1 LGAQRPPHVQRRAAP
16 LGLSG
21 RRLHRLPRLLEPGAI
36 SPRRLQ
42 CRVPAALRRRA
53 FRQVCD
59 LCRRVRRSRERSRS
73 GGAPAFGRGFRPDG
87 ALYISDDQHG
97 RIWRVT
103 FQGNIKT
110 TGIAPAPSPSAE
122 DEATGS
128 IGGKASP
135 PEGIHPDA
143 GSDTTG
149 SLPIPSGQTH
159 AQVALGDRI
168 FHGQGGATC
177 AGCHGSNAKGTPL
190 APDLTDNKWL
200 WGDGSVPSIAET
212 ITDGVPN
219 PKDYHSGMPPMGG
232 DAQLSPTD
240 VLALADYVWALS
252 QRKE

>member
-1 LGAQRPPHVQRRAAP
+1 MGHAWP
-16 LGLSG
+16 LAS
-21 RRLHRLPRLLEPGAI
+21 
-36 SPRRLQ
+36 
-42 CRVPAALRRRA
+42 CRVGTL
-53 FRQVCD
+53 
-59 LCRRVRRSRERSRS
+59 SSH
-73 GGAPAFGRGFRPDG
+73 APDWAGST
-87 ALYISDDQHG
+87 SDDQHG

-110 TGIAPAPSPSAE
+110 TGIAPVPSPSAE